1 MPTSRVAVVGA
12 GPAGGAL
19 AYLLAR
25 RGIDVTLIERQS
37 DFARAFRGE
46 GLTPG
51 GIDVFHQMGLRA
63 AFDRL
68 PHVVFDALEL
78 YRTRRLL
85 VRVALD
91 GFGPRWVSQPAMLEM
106 LVDEASRFPTF
117 RCLRGARVDAL
128 IRDGRRVTGVR
139 CVSPDGPSEV
149 MADYVVATDGR
160 DSTVRQRAGLALRE
174 SPQRFDVVWC
184 KVPVPTEIGGRGPL
198 RVFVGDRHFALVIPS
213 YDERLQIGWI
223 IEKGSFGDLYRR
235 GIDEW
240 LTELA
245 DHLTPDLGD
254 HLRSHRA
261 AVSHPFLLNVVC
273 GALERWTEPGLLLI
287 GDAAHPMSPV
297 GAQGINLALR
307 DAVVAANHL
316 GPALAAHASTD
327 ALDVAAAS
335 VMAERL
341 GEITEIQ
348 RIQQVPPRLIF
359 AGGWRTAVVLNAV
372 ALLVKTGLIR
382 IVAAPL
388 ARRLGQG
395 VATVRLEG

>member
-25 RGIDVTLIERQS
+25 RGIDVTLIERQT

-51 GIDVFHQMGLRA
+51 GIDVFDQMGLRA

-68 PHVVFDALEL
+68 PHTVFDALEV
-78 YRTRRLL
+78 YRNRRLL
-85 VRVALD
+85 VRAALD

-117 RCLRGARVDAL
+117 RCLRGARVDDL

-149 MADYVVATDGR
+149 AADYVVASDGR
-160 DSTVRQRAGLALRE
+160 DSTVRQRAGLVLHE

-184 KVPVPTEIGGRGPL
+184 KVPAPAAIGGHGPM

-261 AVSHPFLLNVVC
+261 AVSHPFLLNVIC
-273 GALERWTEPGLLLI
+273 GALDQWTEPGLLLI

-316 GPALAAHASTD
+316 GPALSADASPD
-327 ALDVAAAS
+327 AMDVAAAR
-335 VMAERL
+335 VAAERRR
-341 GEITEIQ
+341 EITEIQ
-348 RIQQVPPRLIF
+348 RLQQVPPRLIF
-359 AGGWRTAVVLNAV
+359 AGGWRTAAVLNMAAV
-372 ALLVKTGLIR
+372 LVRTGLIR
-382 IVAAPL
+382 IVAAPM

-395 VATVRLEG
+395 VTTVRLEV